1 MMKAEVLNYFFAP
14 VFTGNFSSYTTEV
27 AEAKGK
33 DRENEEPHTAEVALR
48 PSKEPGGAQIHGT

>member
-33 DRENEEPHTAEVALR
+33 DRENEEPHTAE
-48 PSKEPGGAQIHGT
+48 E